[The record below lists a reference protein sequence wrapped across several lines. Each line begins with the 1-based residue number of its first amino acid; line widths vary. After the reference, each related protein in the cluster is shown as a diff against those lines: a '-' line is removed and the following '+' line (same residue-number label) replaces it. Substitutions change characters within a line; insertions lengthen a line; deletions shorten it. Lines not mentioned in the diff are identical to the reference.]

1 MPKTLAGLVAWSV
14 TDQRRF
20 QKGQLE
26 CFHFS
31 QWYWHELLTI
41 KADRGALG
49 RVVPVCCLCCFG
61 PVLAEGQ
68 GNKKS
73 CLALALK
80 THSGLPL
87 PIPLQRALLALGFNR
102 ASTDLTRGAFLFC
115 NKTLTAQKA
124 ALLQIPACLNSSGK
138 RLRKATPLTW

>member
-1 MPKTLAGLVAWSV
+1 MKFLKLQLVKRLKHPYKVNEEQTSTWAEIFLIWGMPKTLAGLVAWSV
-14 TDQRRF
+14 TDQRHF

-41 KADRGALG
+41 KADCRALG
-49 RVVPVCCLCCFG
+49 HTMAVCCLCCFG
-61 PVLAEGQ
+61 PMLAEGQ

-87 PIPLQRALLALGFNR
+87 PIPPCRELFFPLD
-102 ASTDLTRGAFLFC
+102 STE
-115 NKTLTAQKA
+115 
-124 ALLQIPACLNSSGK
+124 PA
-138 RLRKATPLTW
+138 RT